1 MKLSEKIFKEHKFP
15 LVKPTMFNQ
24 EQGYDINSV
33 ELFLEEIAIEVERIE
48 KENEQLIEEK
58 KMMIGKKEIVDVSF
72 NQTATEATA
81 EEVAAHMTE
90 PLSNVFVDQL
100 KEEYEEKVEA
110 LDVRERAMKRMFTA
124 AEEETRQIKKEAQ
137 EHAKQ
142 ILQEA
147 QEKATKLL
155 TEVNMKYKEK
165 EQEIIMLDNSQ
176 VELKER
182 LKNIQEYI
190 GKMIN

>member
-1 MKLSEKIFKEHKFP
+1 MKKIKIISEIGSNH
-15 LVKPTMFNQ
+15 N
-24 EQGYDINSV
+24 GSI
-33 ELFLEEIAIEVERIE
+33 ELA
-48 KENEQLIEEK
+48 K

-182 LKNIQEYI
+182 LVYWSVVGQ
-190 GKMIN
+190 GKAKECRLE